1 MRIESYSQIQQLY
14 NASKPANN
22 KSTATSLDFKDKLN
36 ISSAGKDLTIAKQ
49 AVNSAPD
56 VRADK
61 IEAVK
66 SAIDNGTYDVS
77 GQEFADKIME
87 KLSQAFA

>member
-14 NASKPANN
+14 NVSKPAKNVSSS
-22 KSTATSLDFKDKLN
+22 KEMDFRDKLN

-49 AVNSAPD
+49 AVSSAPD
-56 VRADK
+56 IRADK
-61 IEAVK
+61 VEAVK

>member
-1 MRIESYSQIQQLY
+1 MRIESYSNIQQLY
-14 NASKPANN
+14 NLSKPAN
-22 KSTATSLDFKDKLN
+22 TAKPAASADFRDKLN

-49 AVNSAPD
+49 AVSESPD
-56 VRADK
+56 VRADRVS
-61 IEAVK
+61 ELK

-77 GQEFADKIME
+77 GQDFADKIME